1 MEFQL
6 KIQKYSKKGH
16 GLAPL
21 PDRLGQAEVVGSVIG
36 DTVEVE
42 LGKKKK
48 KTYSTTLLNI
58 LNPSA
63 NRVTPRCKHVG
74 KCGGCTWQ
82 QKKYEVQLEEK
93 QEMLTPLFPIE
104 PLPIIPCDDP
114 WEYRN
119 KMEFSFSQ
127 NRDGDKF
134 LGLMIARSKGRVINL
149 EECHLTSSWFIEVL
163 KAVQKWWETSALKA
177 YHMYSDTGTL
187 RTLTLREGNEGKMV
201 FLTISGNPEYCISGK
216 EILSFKEA
224 VRKIISNPSLFL
236 RIQRIAKGMPTEFYE
251 MHLGGPEQIEETLH
265 IKGRDLTFK
274 ISPDSFFQPNPRQA
288 EKLYARALDIAA
300 PEAGDTVFDLY
311 CGTATLGIIFA
322 PYVKKVWGI
331 ELSPY
336 AVCDAEV
343 NIKANGIPN
352 IKVYK
357 GDVGERL
364 ALVSEAPSLAIIDPP
379 RCGLNPRALKHLI
392 RLAPKKIL
400 YISCNPKT
408 QSENLTALLEAGYV
422 LKTVQGVDQFPHTVH
437 LETIALLEKS

>member
-1 MEFQL
+1 MELQL
-6 KIQKYSKKGH
+6 KIQKYSKRGH

-21 PDRLGQAEVVGSVIG
+21 PDRPSQAEVVGSVIG

-48 KTYSTTLLNI
+48 KAYSTTLLNV

-63 NRVTPRCKHVG
+63 DRVTPRCKHVG
-74 KCGGCTWQ
+74 QCGGCTWQ
-82 QKKYEVQLEEK
+82 QKKYEAQLKVK
-93 QEMLTPLFPIE
+93 QEMLKSLFPIE
-104 PLPIIPCDDP
+104 PMPIVPCDDP

-127 NRDGDKF
+127 NRDGEKF

-149 EECHLTSSWFIEVL
+149 EECHLTSPWFIEVL
-163 KAVQKWWETSALKA
+163 KAVRQWWEKSSLKA

-201 FLTISGNPEYCISGK
+201 FLTISGNPEYCIPGK
-216 EILSFKEA
+216 EILAFKEA
-224 VRKIISNPSLFL
+224 VRKVILNPSLFL
-236 RIQRIAKGMPTEFYE
+236 RIQRIAKGTPTEFYE
-251 MHLGGPEQIEETLH
+251 MHLGGPEQIEETLQVQ
-265 IKGRDLTFK
+265 GRDLTFK

-288 EKLYARALDIAA
+288 EKLYTRALEIAA
-300 PEAGDTVFDLY
+300 PQAGDTVFDLY
-311 CGTATLGIIFA
+311 CGTATLGIVFA
-322 PYVKKVWGI
+322 PYVKKVQGI

-343 NIKANGIPN
+343 NIKANGAKN
-352 IKVYK
+352 ITVYK

-364 ALVSEAPSLAIIDPP
+364 SLVSEAPDLAIIDPP

>member
-6 KIQKYSKKGH
+6 NIQKYSKRGH

-21 PDRLGQAEVVGSVIG
+21 PDRSSQAEVVGSVIG
-36 DTVEVE
+36 DTVEIE

-48 KTYSTTLLNI
+48 KIYSTTLLNV
-58 LNPSA
+58 LNPSPE
-63 NRVTPRCKHVG
+63 RVAPRCKHVG
-74 KCGGCTWQ
+74 QCGGCTWQ
-82 QKKYEVQLEEK
+82 QKKYEAQLKMK
-93 QEMLTPLFPIE
+93 QEMLKTLFPIE
-104 PLPIIPCDDP
+104 PMPIIPCNNP

-127 NRDGDKF
+127 DKNGEKF
-134 LGLMIARSKGRVINL
+134 LGLMIVRSKGRVLNL
-149 EECHLTSSWFIEVL
+149 EECHLTSPWFIEVL
-163 KAVQKWWETSALKA
+163 GAVRQWWKESSLKA

-187 RTLTLREGNEGKMV
+187 RTLTLREGNDGRMV
-201 FLTISGNPEYCISGK
+201 FLTISGNPEYCIPGK
-216 EILSFKEA
+216 EILAFKA
-224 VRKIISNPSLFL
+224 VVRKVISNPSLFL
-236 RIQRIAKGMPTEFYE
+236 RIQRIAKGTPTEFYE

-265 IKGRDLTFK
+265 VQGRNLTFK

-288 EKLYARALDIAA
+288 EKLYSRALDIAA
-300 PEAGDTVFDLY
+300 PQARDTVFDLY

-322 PYVKKVWGI
+322 PYVKKVLGI

-343 NIKANGIPN
+343 NIKANGVEN
-352 IKVYK
+352 ITICK

-364 ALVSEAPSLAIIDPP
+364 SFVPNAPDLAIIDPP
-379 RCGLNPRALKHLI
+379 RCGLNRIALKHLI

-408 QSENLTALLEAGYV
+408 QNENLIALLEEGYI
-422 LKTVQGVDQFPHTVH
+422 LKMVQGVDQFPHTVH
-437 LETIALLEKS
+437 LETIALLEKA